1 MSLLIVSK
9 QLRTIY
15 RSNLWIIM
23 SKESESLI
31 TKQYPVKENN
41 IKRFESQQHN
51 HETYKE
57 LPECKCILRSRAAA
71 GAVLN
76 GHSAVATAGSKSVG
90 RSRFYDH
97 GVVSGCTLQDGV
109 G

>member
-1 MSLLIVSK
+1 MIAGS
-9 QLRTIY
+9 
-15 RSNLWIIM
+15 
-23 SKESESLI
+23 
-31 TKQYPVKENN
+31 
-41 IKRFESQQHN
+41 
-51 HETYKE
+51 
-57 LPECKCILRSRAAA
+57 CILRSRAAA